1 MDDIFGDNVI
11 VVPPEENIN
20 ERGYETSFY
29 QDFSIADK
37 FGPDSM
43 QDTFERAFNEWKKNY
58 KYLTELVIVLNHK
71 MWDWAPRNA
80 ARGKLYENLWKKA
93 AAYAEQNLKGEELD
107 YYYHETD

>member
-20 ERGYETSFY
+20 ERGYTTTFY
-29 QDFSIADK
+29 EDFSVADK
-37 FGPDSM
+37 FGPDSV
-43 QDTFERAFNEWKKNY
+43 QDTFDRAFKDWKKNY

-71 MWDWAPRNA
+71 MWDWAPTNA
-80 ARGKLYENLWKKA
+80 ARSKLYENLWKKA
-93 AAYAEQNLKGEELD
+93 ATYAEENLKGEELD